1 LYLALWE
8 EGAKG
13 PEGKSSWKKIKS
25 KRTKPSDA
33 SPRDPEKAIK
43 GFSARNGGTHKIIK
57 SRPSWRIG
65 GLITSQPIR
74 SMGM

>member
-33 SPRDPEKAIK
+33 SPRDPRESNKRLLSKKKEGPIK
-43 GFSARNGGTHKIIK
+43 
-57 SRPSWRIG
+57 
-65 GLITSQPIR
+65 
-74 SMGM
+74 